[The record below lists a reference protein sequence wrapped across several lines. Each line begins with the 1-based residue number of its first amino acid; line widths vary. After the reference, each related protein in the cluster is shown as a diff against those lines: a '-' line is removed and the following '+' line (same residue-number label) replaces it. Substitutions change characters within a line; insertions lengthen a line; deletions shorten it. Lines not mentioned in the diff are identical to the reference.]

1 MLQMSSGSVLGT
13 KLLSISLNRSFI
25 TTGKKKGLV
34 FDYLGFR
41 KGRRHVIKASSD
53 VASPSIWENWKP
65 PKASSTHSFS
75 DILWPS
81 AGAFAAMAILGK
93 LDQLLA
99 PKGLSITLAP
109 LGAVSVLLFASPS
122 APSARKYNM
131 LMAQIGCAAIG
142 VLAFTIFGPG
152 LLAKSSSLA
161 ASVAYMIYTDTV
173 HPPAV
178 SMPLLFIDGVKL
190 QHLSFWYALYPGAT
204 GCILLCLIQE
214 VVLYMKQNFKF

>member
-81 AGAFAAMAILGK
+81 AG
-93 LDQLLA
+93 QL
-99 PKGLSITLAP
+99 P
-109 LGAVSVLLFASPS
+109 F
-122 APSARKYNM
+122 
-131 LMAQIGCAAIG
+131 
-142 VLAFTIFGPG
+142 
-152 LLAKSSSLA
+152 
-161 ASVAYMIYTDTV
+161 
-173 HPPAV
+173 
-178 SMPLLFIDGVKL
+178 LFIIILFFNHAIFSNYFPNYTIHFFTQAISL
-190 QHLSFWYALYPGAT
+190 QT
-204 GCILLCLIQE
+204 TINI
-214 VVLYMKQNFKF
+214 V